1 MQRYGINS
9 QNIKYGES
17 FSQIFSSDPS
27 DAAPLGMI
35 VGIDGN
41 GKSFVGFDVSNIVIK
56 QKVPVIGTIEVPLEQ
71 AILALVPDGK
81 VTVGNLMT
89 VINKLPDLG
98 DNAGIISAVQKV
110 VNQILKIYPAAADWS
125 ISFKRQQNQVYTLQQ
140 EHLQARTTHSSRCWI
155 PDNCTSVKR
164 CKTGVQ

>member
-1 MQRYGINS
+1 
-9 QNIKYGES
+9 
-17 FSQIFSSDPS
+17 
-27 DAAPLGMI
+27 MI

-71 AILALVPDGK
+71 AILTLVPDGK
-81 VTVGNLMT
+81 VNVGNLMT

-110 VNQILKIYPAAADWS
+110 VNQILKNLS
-125 ISFKRQQNQVYTLQQ
+125 G
-140 EHLQARTTHSSRCWI
+140 SS
-155 PDNCTSVKR
+155 
-164 CKTGVQ
+164 